1 MNGEHNTRYYTLLQP
16 PTRALQVGASFDCVE
31 GNVRTKEETKE
42 ETAKNNSQALLS
54 QKRFFEKFRNSE
66 AKPKASAQPS
76 PQGLLE
82 ALSATTSTTV
92 SLCVQLYKIV
102 IS

>member
-1 MNGEHNTRYYTLLQP
+1 MLQP
-16 PTRALQVGASFDCVE
+16 PTRAVQVGASFDCVE
-31 GNVRTKEETKE
+31 GKVRTKEETRE
-42 ETAKNNSQALLS
+42 ETTKNNSQASLS

-66 AKPKASAQPS
+66 VKPKTSAQPS

-92 SLCVQLYKIV
+92 SLCVQ
-102 IS
+102 